1 MTDTTRSP
9 ATPRSPGNRGDAARP
24 ALGTRL
30 TALVLAAGIALAAP
44 AAPARAQTTLG
55 NENLGTWIA
64 GAVAL
69 GLIARALEEERE
81 QERDRDRRT
90 AGRTPIYTPVAPG
103 RGHDLRPL
111 PASCLTTYRVGSRTV
126 NYLHASCLDRSYRD
140 ADRLPASCRQTI
152 RTAEG
157 SRAVYAPGCL
167 SDRGFRLERADWRG
181 DRDDDD
187 DREHGR
193 GEHRNP
199 WDIPGRHWR

>member
-1 MTDTTRSP
+1 MTDTTLAPQRP
-9 ATPRSPGNRGDAARP
+9 AAGATARP

-30 TALVLAAGIALAAP
+30 TALVVAAGIALAAP
-44 AAPARAQTTLG
+44 AAPARAQAALG
-55 NENLGTWIA
+55 QENLGTWVA

-81 QERDRDRRT
+81 RERNRDRRG
-90 AGRTPIYTPVAPG
+90 AGRNPVHTPVTPD
-103 RGHDLRPL
+103 RIRDLRPL
-111 PASCLTTYRVGSRTV
+111 PASCLTTYRVGNRTV
-126 NYLHASCLDRSYRD
+126 DYLRESCLDRSYRD

-167 SDRGFRLERADWRG
+167 QDRGFRLERASARN

-187 DREHGR
+187 DDRGRDRGR

-199 WDIPGRHWR
+199 WDIPGQHWR